1 MKKYLYSTLLM
12 LLCTVTGAFAQSMTI
27 SGGNDGGIVICAQ
40 GYLYAWGAN
49 KNNRLGLEAPN
60 ESLNPVSSPTKVN
73 TGNLTFSQVTAG
85 SGSHF
90 VALSCHNV
98 VYAWGGN
105 DQGQTGKPCAGS
117 DDVLDTPS
125 PVLCGEAPGYDLN
138 GDKGGNYLG
147 GVKFVA
153 ASTSGSFALLE
164 TGEVVGWGG
173 NGDYG
178 GGQWTDEPLATMHLP
193 RYIRDE
199 NGDIIKNVVHIAGG
213 DNNALFV
220 IDDDGDGLGDV
231 YSIGN
236 YNGRVPGLSAQQQLQ
251 TKEYTAGPVLTEDGL
266 PLTNIRM
273 ATVSDVGGF
282 AVDGVTG
289 YVYTW
294 GNGAWGCMQTLK
306 NSQFTSVATK
316 ALSGEYQTISG
327 ETFLTDVVQVI
338 GGQGYGAAIT
348 KEGYMLYWGGNNG
361 DGGVVPSPTH
371 RGGNT
376 CDTGPVFCYYED
388 GSIVDNAVALGR
400 GDLFGYMVNDNYEY
414 FAWGDNRGMGA
425 TGLGSKLAIDGVAK
439 ELVQMVIPCETPDI
453 CPEAYMNPSVNKCPG
468 ESVDLHSGFVAPTGN
483 GKNGQPLK
491 DRYFFSWYYR
501 SKNEKDWKK
510 LLNTSTKLS
519 SVTDRRADIFN
530 NSEVNVSEPGWYK
543 VEIEYID
550 ANVPCNA
557 CSVSIDSI
565 EVIDM
570 DMPID
575 TIITDLN
582 CVANPDKPSAGDRIS
597 FEAVVNDKFYKATD
611 NVTFAAFST
620 PTSTDTIRIV
630 KTTGAGGKI
639 LLPNIS
645 GDSVLQVN
653 DNAATTGDTTYSIWL
668 EDISMFETKLLETKT
683 PTTCSST
690 WYGNQTQ
697 IINLMS
703 PAILK
708 SFSIFA
714 MGTQKP
720 QEDQNGVI
728 TQRNEGTITITPVL
742 YAGGEVI
749 GTQYVVGREIWRGTP
764 QPFTLFQPD
773 GVQECV
779 VECNY
784 ELTANSARGT
794 QYVLCME
801 IKTTNN
807 PAWYTASVGGA
818 GTDIMY
824 SSPVNDSNGYGIQA
838 VGSSKDQ
845 MPKQNAN
852 RDNPFWNIT
861 FGKLTDYDCGRIEL
875 QARLGCPPCNPLDPT
890 SVKIEVSDQTV
901 VKNDTIFLCQESP
914 AVTLSVSAVKG
925 APSAEAGAKFDILW
939 YNNSLASAAAQTDPG
954 KTAST
959 FATPIA
965 WDATKAGT
973 SEKIYLQARDNKE
986 PDSECHEEDSIV
998 IVYNEIPV
1006 APAIADMQF
1015 CVNAATA
1022 DKPNLNDTLQTA
1034 KFSDFNVTWT
1044 NPTAIPDLQGA
1055 DGGTA
1060 GMKTYEYTVTSKS
1073 TGCVSDAATFDV
1085 TVLDKPVAPTVKN
1098 LDFVVTPTTTEKVEQ
1113 GATETTGHTLTW
1125 YDNASK
1131 SVYPASGSSASPTV
1145 TLDAEKKESFWVAQ
1159 ISDIGGCISDTVRI
1173 DVTVN
1178 DAPVPDAVNDTVCLG
1193 ISVDV
1198 TKLVTVGDQ
1207 RNPNDRYV
1215 PVWYND
1221 FGANKEDSVSAS
1233 AVMMDPNKPG
1243 EQLFYVAQ
1251 KNLAT
1256 GAISN
1261 KKTFA
1266 VYVYGVYKPTVD
1278 KSVINYCAKDPA
1290 TVLTANQ
1297 MKNENDGYMAD
1308 DFVWTLDGRGVNSP
1322 LPDTDV
1328 TNDTSYTYRVHQIYT
1343 IPTDQ
1348 NQVCVGDSVEVTVN
1362 VTHVPQLT
1370 VGSVLYL
1377 KSDANASGSFD
1388 NNLMQQNTGL
1398 ITGNMEQGAT
1408 LNWYESD
1415 CATPVPGTPTPSV
1428 DSSIPTGVDQNVT
1441 YCVSQTVNGCE
1452 GEKVKVDVKI
1462 SDAMPPTVEHLIY
1475 CEGSVIEDL
1484 TAKVSTLPGENES
1497 DFELLWYRNQP
1508 ADVNAAY
1515 DYYGEATDK
1524 FAMNSQIAS
1533 VTNSAVTV
1541 TSYWVA
1547 QRNKSTQAVS
1557 TATELKVIVYPKP
1570 VVITTAPDA
1579 ICGNDGNV
1587 LELNANPA
1595 IWSVANEADL
1605 KANSIATIT
1614 PQFFDGQGN
1623 SLGASS
1629 AVNASGTYSIGATY
1643 NVTSTLGGVNI
1654 KDNTCTGD
1662 PVQVAVQVHYL
1673 SDLSITGVNS
1683 TCPSTKVTLTASATS
1698 TDPGVI
1704 SYVWGGD
1711 GAGATGD
1718 TYTTPTLT
1726 ERINNQGTQIPYSY
1740 TVQATAGKC
1749 VLDVATPHEVVIGD
1763 GPVIGNMTIA
1773 ETGNSEAPITF
1784 TGDVPREFYSCGGEV
1799 MLTVDFTK
1807 TAGDYTWF
1815 DETGNQV
1822 GTGATYT
1829 VPATQF
1835 TVDRKYRLEY
1845 TNQCPTFT
1853 EVTIKAVPLTA
1864 KALQKGDIVLCEG
1877 EPFMVSM
1884 EYACLENPSI
1894 QWYRDGSMIGSIE
1907 KEMKIEKTI
1916 VSDGGLYSF
1925 VAKNRGCTVSD
1936 TAYNLVV
1943 KPYIQ
1948 VTDIADPL
1956 VIARGGNQSITLPI
1970 TVPANGLVQSISWKE
1985 NGAEVY
1991 NGNPYTLTD
2000 VRADH
2005 YYDIFL
2011 DDPNHCSD
2019 TTEITVWVDAELQL
2033 STTLKDTICLGATE
2047 TLVIDTTG
2055 TGAFRQFNVTPSLIV
2070 TEESDGNIMD
2080 ITDKIQK
2087 VGNLLNIP
2095 VAPKV
2100 NTTYKVE
2107 FSYGN
2112 QFVSST
2118 EFAVVIPAIEVTTPA
2133 IPTICEGEQVKLQ
2146 VTDIKPIGTSV
2157 SWVSDPTIIDGQN
2170 SEILTVQPVYTGG
2183 VNHQSVYVYTLMAT
2197 NSICGTSKPYEVK
2210 VKVDEPITGNI
2221 TGVNAICEGQS
2232 TVLDASSFQAGTYS
2246 WSTNGS
2252 AVGVMDVINVSPAA
2266 TATYELSMTRGLCSA
2281 SASYTVLVSTNPVI
2295 MRIDSVALRDR
2306 EIILDPSYGTAPF
2319 TYAIDSREPDV
2330 NSIKENLSFASHIA
2344 KVVDAAGCQTSVQ
2357 FSMEPPAIT
2366 IPEHFSPN
2374 GDGINDTWVC
2384 PSLADVYP
2392 NSLVSIYDRYGK
2404 LLVQFLGADA
2414 EGWDGTYMGVDMPST
2429 DYWYQIDI
2437 EEINRQY
2444 VGHFTLI
2451 RR

>member
-90 VALSCHNV
+90 VALSCRNV

-125 PVLCGEAPGYDLN
+125 PVLCGEAPGYELN
-138 GDKGGNYLG
+138 GDKGGIYLG

-178 GGQWTDEPLATMHLP
+178 GGQWTNEPLATMHLP
-193 RYIRDE
+193 RYIVDE
-199 NGDIIKNVVHIAGG
+199 NGDRIKNVVHIAGG

-220 IDDDGDGLGDV
+220 VDDDGDGLGDV

-236 YNGRVPGLSAQQQLQ
+236 YNGRVPGLSAQQQVQ

-294 GNGAWGCMQTLK
+294 GNGARGCMQTLK

-348 KEGYMLYWGGNNG
+348 KEGYMLYWGNNG
-361 DGGVVPSPTH
+361 EGGVVPSPTH
-371 RGGNT
+371 KGGNT

-400 GDLFGYMVNDNYEY
+400 GDVFGYMVNDNYEY
-414 FAWGDNRGMGA
+414 FAWGDNRGVGA

-453 CPEAYMNPSVNKCPG
+453 CPEAYMIPSVNKCPG
-468 ESVDLHSGFVAPTGN
+468 ETVDLHSGFVAPTGN

-501 SKNEKDWKK
+501 AKNEKDWKK

-530 NSEVNVSEPGWYK
+530 NSEVSVSEPGWYK

-582 CVANPDKPSAGDRIS
+582 CVANPDKPSAGDKIS

-653 DNAATTGDTTYSIWL
+653 DNAATTGDTTYSIWV

-720 QEDQNGVI
+720 QEQDGVI
-728 TQRNEGTITITPVL
+728 TQRNEGTITITPIL

-779 VECNY
+779 VECDY

-818 GTDIMY
+818 GSDIMY

-875 QARLGCPPCNPLDPT
+875 QARLGCPPCNSPDPT
-890 SVKIEVSDQTV
+890 TVKIEVSDPAVT
-901 VKNDTIFLCQESP
+901 DTIFLCQESP
-914 AVTLSVSAVKG
+914 AVTLSVKNVKA
-925 APSAEAGAKFDILW
+925 APSAEAGATFDILW
-939 YNNSLASAAAQTDPG
+939 YKNSLASVAVLTEETLTSSMYP
-954 KTAST
+954 AS
-959 FATPIA
+959 IA
-965 WDATKAGT
+965 WDAAKAGT
-973 SEKIYLQARDNKE
+973 TEKIYLQVRDHKE
-986 PDSECHEEDSIV
+986 PNGECHEEDSIV
-998 IVYNEIPV
+998 IKYNEIPKT
-1006 APAIADMQF
+1006 PAIAVPSF
-1015 CVNAATA
+1015 CENAA
-1022 DKPNLNDTLQTA
+1022 
-1034 KFSDFNVTWT
+1034 VT
-1044 NPTAIPDLQGA
+1044 
-1055 DGGTA
+1055 
-1060 GMKTYEYTVTSKS
+1060 
-1073 TGCVSDAATFDV
+1073 
-1085 TVLDKPVAPTVKN
+1085 DKPVITSILGNSFDNMTLQWWADDAMSASSTAPDFSTLAGSATEYPFYYNIIDANNCASPVDSFLVEVYVKPIAPTVKN
-1098 LDFVVTPTTTEKVEQ
+1098 LDFVVTLNTIELVEQ
-1113 GATETTGHTLTW
+1113 GATVTTGHTLTW
-1125 YDNASK
+1125 YDDANK
-1131 SVYPASGSSASPTV
+1131 SSYPAQGSSASPTV
-1145 TLDAEKKESFWVAQ
+1145 TLDAEKNESFWVAQ

-1233 AVMMDPNKPG
+1233 AVMMDPNNPG

-1408 LNWYESD
+1408 LNWYESV
-1415 CATPVPGTPTPSV
+1415 CATPGPGTPTPTV

-1452 GEKVKVDVKI
+1452 GEKIKVDVKI
-1462 SDAMPPTVEHLIY
+1462 SDAMPPTVEHLI
-1475 CEGSVIEDL
+1475 
-1484 TAKVSTLPGENES
+1484 
-1497 DFELLWYRNQP
+1497 
-1508 ADVNAAY
+1508 
-1515 DYYGEATDK
+1515 
-1524 FAMNSQIAS
+1524 
-1533 VTNSAVTV
+1533 
-1541 TSYWVA
+1541 
-1547 QRNKSTQAVS
+1547 
-1557 TATELKVIVYPKP
+1557 
-1570 VVITTAPDA
+1570 
-1579 ICGNDGNV
+1579 
-1587 LELNANPA
+1587 
-1595 IWSVANEADL
+1595 
-1605 KANSIATIT
+1605 
-1614 PQFFDGQGN
+1614 
-1623 SLGASS
+1623 
-1629 AVNASGTYSIGATY
+1629 
-1643 NVTSTLGGVNI
+1643 
-1654 KDNTCTGD
+1654 
-1662 PVQVAVQVHYL
+1662 
-1673 SDLSITGVNS
+1673 
-1683 TCPSTKVTLTASATS
+1683 
-1698 TDPGVI
+1698 
-1704 SYVWGGD
+1704 
-1711 GAGATGD
+1711 
-1718 TYTTPTLT
+1718 
-1726 ERINNQGTQIPYSY
+1726 
-1740 TVQATAGKC
+1740 
-1749 VLDVATPHEVVIGD
+1749 
-1763 GPVIGNMTIA
+1763 
-1773 ETGNSEAPITF
+1773 
-1784 TGDVPREFYSCGGEV
+1784 
-1799 MLTVDFTK
+1799 
-1807 TAGDYTWF
+1807 
-1815 DETGNQV
+1815 
-1822 GTGATYT
+1822 
-1829 VPATQF
+1829 
-1835 TVDRKYRLEY
+1835 
-1845 TNQCPTFT
+1845 
-1853 EVTIKAVPLTA
+1853 
-1864 KALQKGDIVLCEG
+1864 
-1877 EPFMVSM
+1877 
-1884 EYACLENPSI
+1884 
-1894 QWYRDGSMIGSIE
+1894 
-1907 KEMKIEKTI
+1907 
-1916 VSDGGLYSF
+1916 
-1925 VAKNRGCTVSD
+1925 
-1936 TAYNLVV
+1936 
-1943 KPYIQ
+1943 
-1948 VTDIADPL
+1948 
-1956 VIARGGNQSITLPI
+1956 
-1970 TVPANGLVQSISWKE
+1970 
-1985 NGAEVY
+1985 
-1991 NGNPYTLTD
+1991 
-2000 VRADH
+2000 
-2005 YYDIFL
+2005 
-2011 DDPNHCSD
+2011 
-2019 TTEITVWVDAELQL
+2019 
-2033 STTLKDTICLGATE
+2033 
-2047 TLVIDTTG
+2047 
-2055 TGAFRQFNVTPSLIV
+2055 
-2070 TEESDGNIMD
+2070 
-2080 ITDKIQK
+2080 
-2087 VGNLLNIP
+2087 
-2095 VAPKV
+2095 
-2100 NTTYKVE
+2100 
-2107 FSYGN
+2107 
-2112 QFVSST
+2112 
-2118 EFAVVIPAIEVTTPA
+2118 
-2133 IPTICEGEQVKLQ
+2133 
-2146 VTDIKPIGTSV
+2146 
-2157 SWVSDPTIIDGQN
+2157 
-2170 SEILTVQPVYTGG
+2170 
-2183 VNHQSVYVYTLMAT
+2183 
-2197 NSICGTSKPYEVK
+2197 
-2210 VKVDEPITGNI
+2210 
-2221 TGVNAICEGQS
+2221 
-2232 TVLDASSFQAGTYS
+2232 
-2246 WSTNGS
+2246 
-2252 AVGVMDVINVSPAA
+2252 
-2266 TATYELSMTRGLCSA
+2266 
-2281 SASYTVLVSTNPVI
+2281 
-2295 MRIDSVALRDR
+2295 
-2306 EIILDPSYGTAPF
+2306 
-2319 TYAIDSREPDV
+2319 
-2330 NSIKENLSFASHIA
+2330 
-2344 KVVDAAGCQTSVQ
+2344 
-2357 FSMEPPAIT
+2357 
-2366 IPEHFSPN
+2366 
-2374 GDGINDTWVC
+2374 
-2384 PSLADVYP
+2384 
-2392 NSLVSIYDRYGK
+2392 
-2404 LLVQFLGADA
+2404 
-2414 EGWDGTYMGVDMPST
+2414 
-2429 DYWYQIDI
+2429 
-2437 EEINRQY
+2437 
-2444 VGHFTLI
+2444 
-2451 RR
+2451 